1 MRFLL
6 IISITGLPILI
17 FAQNRYGNHWV
28 LGAFSNG
35 SLINFDGD
43 SFNMQPIVKEMSLE
57 PSCTVM
63 SDSSGNL
70 LFYSNG
76 CYIANANHQMM
87 MNGDSIGKGYLESS
101 FCETGGS
108 PITQGIIA
116 LPKPESNHLYYLFYT
131 DLEAPYEYPIGLYFP
146 LAPLT
151 LYYSL
156 IDINLDGGLGSVVEK
171 NQIIIQ
177 DTLAR
182 GMIQAQRH
190 ANGKDWWIIM
200 PKSHS
205 NCYYT
210 ILLTN
215 NGIDTVFLQCIGE
228 NWGDEDPTGQAVFSP
243 NGQNY
248 VRFNDYYGLN
258 IFNFD
263 NTSGDLSNFRNI
275 VFDQDTFVYS
285 GVSFSPNS
293 RFLYACAYTKLWQI
307 DMLAADINSSKI
319 LIAELM
325 TPPNITQKTR
335 FVYARLAPDGKIYI
349 ASAFA
354 HKHLHVIHNP
364 NCYGTSCNLEQ
375 YAIELTATNTHTMP
389 NLPHY
394 KSWNETDTCSV
405 SGVGIPTEV
414 NTQNVVVYPNPFIS
428 VFSMQGLMPGDKIRV
443 FNLTGYVVYESEVY
457 SSESHEIDL
466 YNLPDGVYSYS
477 VQNGTMLN
485 TGKIIKIL
493 RK

>member
-6 IISITGLPILI
+6 IISIIGLPILA
-17 FAQNRYGNHWV
+17 FAQNGYGDQWIF
-28 LGAFSNG
+28 GAFSNG
-35 SLINFDGD
+35 SIIKFNDDTFD
-43 SFNMQPIVKEMSLE
+43 MHPIVKEMKLE
-57 PSCTVM
+57 ASCAVM

-76 CYIANANHQMM
+76 CYIANVNHQIM

-116 LPKPESNHLYYLFYT
+116 LPKPGSNHLYYLFYT
-131 DLEAPYEYPIGLYFP
+131 DLEAPYEFPSGVYFP

-151 LYYSL
+151 LFYSL
-156 IDINLDGGLGSVVEK
+156 IDMNLDGGLGSVVEK
-171 NQIIIQ
+171 NKIIIQ

-182 GMIQAQRH
+182 GMIQAERH

-210 ILLTN
+210 ILLTS
-215 NGIDTVFLQCIGE
+215 NGIDTTFLQCVGK
-228 NWGDEDPTGQAVFSP
+228 NWGDEDPTGQAAFSP
-243 NGQNY
+243 NGQKY
-248 VRFNDYYGLN
+248 ARFNDYYGLN

-263 NTSGDLSNFRNI
+263 KSSGVLSNPQNI
-275 VFDQDTFVYS
+275 LFDQDTFVYS

-293 RFLYACAYTKLWQI
+293 RFLYACAYTKLWQF
-307 DMLAADINSSKI
+307 DMLAIDIDSSKI

-325 TPPNITQKTR
+325 TPPDITQKTR
-335 FVYARLAPDGKIYI
+335 FVYSRLAPDGKIYI

-364 NCYGTSCNLEQ
+364 NCYGASCNLEQ

-394 KSWNETDTCSV
+394 KSWNENDTCSV
-405 SGVGIPTEV
+405 SDTDIPTEG
-414 NTQNVVVYPNPFIS
+414 NNQNVVVYPNPFIS
-428 VFSMQGLMPGDKIRV
+428 IFSMQGLKPRDKIRV
-443 FNLTGYVVYESEVY
+443 FNLTGYVVYEGEVY
-457 SSESHEIDL
+457 SPESHEIDL
-466 YNLPDGVYSYS
+466 SHLPDGIYGYS
-477 VQNGTMLN
+477 VQNGTLID
-485 TGKIIKIL
+485 TGKIIKIH
-493 RK
+493 